1 MSRPR
6 IWKPGARSSDYL
18 RNYSRIMAG
27 IRTIGNYGC
36 VLGIVSLA
44 AILTLSACGD
54 REARGDYPAANGNN
68 CLPDV
73 SLVDQHG
80 SAVSLASLKGK
91 PVLIDFIYTSCAST
105 CPLLTAKM
113 AAIAHELGP
122 ALGADVRIVS
132 ITLDPEHDHPAE
144 LAKYA
149 NSHDANG
156 NGWLFLTGPPAQID
170 RVLALFNLRR
180 TRESNGSITHTI
192 SAFLLGPDGHQI
204 RQYNALDVSPKAV
217 VADVERARGTS

>member
-1 MSRPR
+1 MIDSHT
-6 IWKPGARSSDYL
+6 
-18 RNYSRIMAG
+18 
-27 IRTIGNYGC
+27 IRQYGRA
-36 VLGIVSLA
+36 LGLVSLV

-80 SAVSLASLKGK
+80 ATVSLASLKGK

-113 AAIAHELGP
+113 AAIAHQLGP
-122 ALGADVRIVS
+122 ALGADVTIVS
-132 ITLDPEHDHPAE
+132 ISLDPEHDNPTA

-149 NSHDANG
+149 KSHDADG
-156 NGWLFLTGPPAQID
+156 PGWIFLTGPPAQID
-170 RVLALFNLRR
+170 QVLAQFKLRR
-180 TRESNGSITHTI
+180 TRESDGTITHSI
-192 SAFLLGPDGHQI
+192 SAFLLGPDGHQL
-204 RQYNALDVSPKAV
+204 RQYNALDVSPDSV
-217 VADVERARGTS
+217 VADVDRARGKG